1 MVHVPP
7 LKVFI
12 LLDKVLLH
20 RLRVF
25 ILLVRFPSHI
35 YIQAHAHAHS
45 IQSGK
50 FQNLKLTLLEPYV
63 LIGAIFG
70 AD

>member
-25 ILLVRFPSHI
+25 ILLARFPSHI
-35 YIQAHAHAHS
+35 YAHAHS
-45 IQSGK
+45 IQSGEI
-50 FQNLKLTLLEPYV
+50 QNLNLTLLEP
-63 LIGAIFG
+63 
-70 AD
+70 